1 MKENKSVM
9 ARLNAALLLLKN
21 ERPGQP
27 ICISELC
34 RQAGVNRSNLYAN
47 HAQLL
52 AEIRS
57 YTSREKQQNTVT
69 ERNCASE
76 SGEIEVLRTQNK
88 ALLYLCLEL
97 RSRLDDLTSRSPQ
110 TGTRLNSAGESDI

>member
-1 MKENKSVM
+1 MKENKSAL
-9 ARLNAALLLLKN
+9 ARLSAALLLLKS

-34 RQAGVNRSNLYAN
+34 RKAGVNRSNLYAN

-57 YTSREKQQNTVT
+57 YTSREIQKNTIT
-69 ERNCASE
+69 ERVCASE
-76 SGEIEVLRTQNK
+76 SGEIEALRAQNK

-97 RSRLDDLTSRSPQ
+97 RSRIDDLTSRSPQ
-110 TGTRLNSAGESDI
+110 TGPRLNSRGRK